1 MTKFVVRRLIILV
14 PLLLVISLLSFIV
27 MQLPPGNYVETY
39 VKTLELRGSPLDANQ
54 IDALYRRYGLDMP
67 IYMQYLVWIKNFI
80 RGDMGY
86 SYTYNRPVADIIW
99 ERVPKTVAISS
110 CALLLTWILA
120 IPIGILSAIK
130 QYSAFDY
137 IFTAVG
143 FIGLALPGFL
153 FALVLMY
160 VVFSKTG
167 WAVQGLFSP
176 TYETAPWSLAKL
188 VDMLKNV
195 WLPILV
201 LATSGTAG
209 LIRILRGTLLDE
221 IKKQYVITARAKGMK
236 EVKLIIKYPVRVAIN
251 PVVSTVGWLLPAI
264 IGGEVIV
271 SKVLNMKTIGP
282 VLYDAIQNKDMY
294 LAGGVIM
301 LLSFLTIIGTL
312 VSDILLAWLDPR
324 IRYD

>member
-1 MTKFVVRRLIILV
+1 MTKFVIRRLIIIL

-39 VKTLELRGSPLDANQ
+39 VKMLELRGSPLDANQ
-54 IDALYRRYGLDMP
+54 IDALYKRYGLDMP
-67 IYMQYLVWIKNFI
+67 MYMQYFVWMKNFL
-80 RGDMGY
+80 RGDMGF
-86 SYTYNRPVADIIW
+86 SYTYNRPVAEIIW
-99 ERVPKTVAISS
+99 ERIPKTIFISS
-110 CALLLTWILA
+110 CALIFTWILA

-130 QYSAFDY
+130 QYSVFDY
-137 IFTAVG
+137 VATAVG
-143 FIGLALPGFL
+143 FFGLALPGFL

-160 VVFSKTG
+160 FVFSTTG

-176 TYETAPWSLAKL
+176 AYENAPWSLAKV
-188 VDMLKNV
+188 VDMFKNI

-236 EVKLIIKYPVRVAIN
+236 EMALILKYPVRVAIN
-251 PVVSTVGWLLPAI
+251 PVVSTIGWLLPAI

-282 VLYDAIQNKDMY
+282 VLFDAIQNKDMY

-301 LLSFLTIIGTL
+301 LLSLLTIIGTL
-312 VSDILLAWLDPR
+312 ISDILLAWLDPR